1 MNYLDYFQKN
11 KDGFTRFIKVLKDKY
26 ESTGTFKGFVKI
38 NNITQIEKN
47 TFERFFGTNFEVGSD
62 ITRVLQLS
70 NKKSLFFSE
79 NKLFL
84 MFKM

>member
-38 NNITQIEKN
+38 NNITQIEKS
-47 TFERFFGTNFEVGSD
+47 TFERFFGTYF
-62 ITRVLQLS
+62 
-70 NKKSLFFSE
+70 
-79 NKLFL
+79 
-84 MFKM
+84 